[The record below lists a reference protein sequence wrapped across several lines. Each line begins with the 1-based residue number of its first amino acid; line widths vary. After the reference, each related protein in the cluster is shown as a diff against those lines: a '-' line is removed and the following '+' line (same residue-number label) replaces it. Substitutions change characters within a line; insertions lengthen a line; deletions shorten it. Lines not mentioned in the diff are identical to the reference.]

1 MNNPLKIL
9 FVEDNEVHQNTF
21 KEAVDVFNDQSHD
34 LKVEYEIA
42 EYLGE
47 TLSKIDDSYD
57 GAIIDLR
64 LDPVDNEDESGNDIV
79 NILYDDEFLKIPI
92 IFVTAFPSSVNE
104 HPSVI
109 DVRGHGKGNYL
120 SDLQLFRQIRD
131 IGITHILGRTGLIE
145 QHLREVLFKNILPQ
159 RDTWIAY
166 GETYKDT
173 DPKRIERALL
183 RYTLNH
189 LFQHLEEDSERC
201 FPEEFY
207 LYPPVTDKI
216 TTGSVVKEKTTNQQ
230 FVVLSPACDLVIR
243 KSGEFKTDDILL
255 VEIEKEMEI
264 VNIALNGITRSQK
277 KKDKL
282 KDIANNNY
290 RNYYHWLPPAYT
302 FDGGFL
308 NFRKLRTPNKTMF
321 SEKYEEP
328 SIQIS
333 PFFVKDIVSRFSS
346 FYARQG
352 QPDIDSANFVNRY
365 TT

>member
-1 MNNPLKIL
+1 MNQLKIL
-9 FVEDNEVHQNTF
+9 FVEDDKDQQEAF
-21 KEAVDVFNDQSHD
+21 KDSVEVFNQTNDQ
-34 LKVEYEIA
+34 KVVYEIA
-42 EYLGE
+42 EDTKE
-47 TLSKIDDSYD
+47 ALSKIDVSYH
-57 GAIIDLR
+57 GAIVDL
-64 LDPVDNEDESGNDIV
+64 LLQGNQQGGNELV
-79 NILYDDEFLKIPI
+79 KILYDDEFFKIPI
-92 IFVTAFPSSVNE
+92 IFVTAFRDSVIE

-109 DVRGHGKGNYL
+109 DVRSRDKGDYK
-120 SDLQLFRQIRD
+120 SDLHLFQQIRD

-189 LFQHLEEDSERC
+189 LFQHLEEDNECC

-216 TTGSVVKEKTTNQQ
+216 TTGSVVKEKATNQQ

-264 VNIALNGITRSQK
+264 VNVALNGITRNQK

-282 KDIANNNY
+282 KDVANNNY
-290 RNYYHWLPPAYT
+290 RNYYHWLPPAYS

-308 NFRKLRTPNKTMF
+308 NFRKLRTPNKTVF

-352 QPDIDSANFVNRY
+352 QPDIDSGDFVTRY
-365 TT
+365 MS